1 MLTTFDPDTNNN
13 LFNLNLDQRLIF
25 FSPLYKHPDHCV
37 EPILPNKEV
46 NICCRDV
53 MMLIIIGVISQSAG
67 QLVSRLASGAPLASD
82 SGDHLWRQRQL
93 LTWARTIDRDL
104 RPGTNVWVTIWHQ
117 VATTGRWSVSWSA
130 PDNIRF
136 HKLYQSGVTTH
147 WSPHTASFHNIR
159 HFLDCAGWRDHRLDW
174 TWLWFLPGTL

>member
-13 LFNLNLDQRLIF
+13 QFNLNQDQRLIF
-25 FSPLYKHPDHCV
+25 FSPLRIHRAHCV

-82 SGDHLWRQRQL
+82 SGAEAAPDPGTDNRQRPETWNQCL
-93 LTWARTIDRDL
+93 SDNLT
-104 RPGTNVWVTIWHQ
+104 PG
-117 VATTGRWSVSWSA
+117 GRHWSVSWSA

-136 HKLYQSGVTTH
+136 HKLYLYQSGVTGRLTR
-147 WSPHTASFHNIR
+147 R
-159 HFLDCAGWRDHRLDW
+159 HFTTLDISWTVLAGVITVLIELDFDF
-174 TWLWFLPGTL
+174 FLAHYKPP

>member
-13 LFNLNLDQRLIF
+13 QFNLNQDQRLIF

-67 QLVSRLASGAPLASD
+67 QLVSRLASGAPLWGSFVEAEAAPD
-82 SGDHLWRQRQL
+82 LGTDNRQRPETWNQCL
-93 LTWARTIDRDL
+93 SDNLT
-104 RPGTNVWVTIWHQ
+104 PGGH
-117 VATTGRWSVSWSA
+117 
-130 PDNIRF
+130 
-136 HKLYQSGVTTH
+136 H
-147 WSPHTASFHNIR
+147 WSLVSLMIR
-159 HFLDCAGWRDHRLDW
+159 SR
-174 TWLWFLPGTL
+174 